1 MKDIYNLEV
10 HYLYYHTKFWE
21 MTTPEQSF
29 SQQCLTLGQSACLK
43 EGIQRGQRL
52 GGANRQETNGEGVTT

>member
-1 MKDIYNLEV
+1 MKDIYNLKV

-21 MTTPEQSF
+21 MTIPMQSF
-29 SQQCLTLGQSACLK
+29 SQQCLAPGQSACLK

-52 GGANRQETNGEGVTT
+52 GEANRQEADGEGVAT